1 MDSSLIPSLLHEKC
15 ISYSLL
21 VWDDRL
27 FPSIPLSENLCNL
40 IPPFKRIYTILVYV
54 LVYYILKIIL
64 WNMGPHAWNA
74 FPNSAAAVFHIKKH
88 FEIVS
93 PFFLLCHGKC
103 KGILTK
109 LIRFYCKNLRRY
121 FFFWSVEK
129 IK

>member
-27 FPSIPLSENLCNL
+27 FPSVPLSENLCNL

-93 PFFLLCHGKC
+93 PFFLLYHGKC
-103 KGILTK
+103 EGIFTK
-109 LIRFYCKNLRRY
+109 LICFNCKNLRRSLVL
-121 FFFWSVEK
+121 WSVEK
-129 IK
+129 IE

>member
-27 FPSIPLSENLCNL
+27 FPSIPSENLCNL

-54 LVYYILKIIL
+54 LVCYMLKIIL

-74 FPNSAAAVFHIKKH
+74 FPNSAAVFHIKKH

-93 PFFLLCHGKC
+93 PFFLLYHGKC
-103 KGILTK
+103 KGIFTK
-109 LIRFYCKNLRRY
+109 LIRFCCTNLRRSL
-121 FFFWSVEK
+121 FFWSVEK
-129 IK
+129 ME